1 MRILIVEDE
10 KKTASFLQKG
20 LSENEFIVDLAD
32 NGNTGLN
39 LAKKM
44 DYDVIIL
51 DIMLP
56 GRDGWSILQELR
68 DYGIQTPI
76 LFLTARDAVHDRVK
90 GLDLGA
96 DDYLVKPFAF
106 SELLARIRVL
116 LRRGKERKSE
126 VFQVADLTIDLVQH
140 RAVRSGKILDL
151 TPKEFLLLSL
161 FTRHT
166 GEVLSRSLI
175 MDQIWNINFNNDTNV
190 LDVAVRRLRR
200 KVDEP
205 FREKLIHTVRGVGYV
220 METR

>member
-20 LSENEFIVDLAD
+20 LSENEFIVDWAD

-39 LAKKM
+39 LVKKSV
-44 DYDVIIL
+44 YDVIIL
-51 DIMLP
+51 DVMLP
-56 GRDGWSILQELR
+56 GRDGWSILKELR

-96 DDYLVKPFAF
+96 DDYLVKPSAF

-205 FREKLIHTVRGVGYV
+205 FREKLIHTVRGIGYV